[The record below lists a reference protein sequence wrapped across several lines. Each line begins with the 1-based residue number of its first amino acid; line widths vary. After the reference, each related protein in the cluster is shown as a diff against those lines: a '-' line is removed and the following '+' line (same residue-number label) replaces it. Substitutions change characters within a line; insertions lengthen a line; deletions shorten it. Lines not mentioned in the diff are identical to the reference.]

1 MHFENLKKV
10 CIMENIFIYIVV
22 SVFLLVS
29 SLIVLKNIFY
39 RSGNDSGDVKNNIER
54 LYKKIEENP
63 EDYEAIYELAKYEE
77 EIGEK
82 ESALSKYEL
91 LANNGVLEKKNELNI
106 CKRLESRYNELGK
119 KELAFKYAVKII
131 KLEPTN
137 NFYNIKVASV
147 LAREGSFKLSN
158 HYFNKAIVSKGE
170 FMTEDLK
177 RAVFVS
183 YKMKD
188 YKRCIAFAEELLKR
202 LTKEAAAN
210 KLSDNK
216 IYIHNLQKDLI
227 SLYILSEGLNIA
239 KTFIEGIL
247 ANKPIDK
254 NNEFDM
260 NKFYLF
266 LLYKLEE
273 SEKFKSLYN
282 RLLDLYKLNENNKNY
297 ASLILDYAFY
307 SYFLG
312 DIESSKNYFE
322 TVKSFDMPEFNIY
335 YFDEILTYLNE
346 VVKATVQLNKLKE
359 ENKLGDEKYK
369 NDNYENYVGKTNIGN
384 WEKAV
389 NSWESSFVNPIY
401 ILSLVEVKKTM
412 DIDNILESLKVK
424 EKSNTESSVKPSYQV
439 DKIFALDRIAFKK
452 LCQNVMRSKLSNY
465 VMVQEYTDAT
475 HPANNNDEI
484 NYLTY
489 NIKGSKKDLTL
500 VSFKRWQKTEIG
512 ELMIRDF
519 LMMVSESGAKNGIL
533 IAPVELSSS
542 AKSYVSHNDR
552 IKVYS
557 RSQFNNLLKDEKF

>member
-1 MHFENLKKV
+1 MD
-10 CIMENIFIYIVV
+10 NIFIYITV

-29 SLIVLKNIFY
+29 SLIILRNIFY
-39 RSGNDSGDVKNNIER
+39 SGAKNSGNIKKSVEE
-54 LYKKIEENP
+54 LYKKIDENP
-63 EDYEAIYELAKYEE
+63 NDYEAVYELAKYEE
-77 EIGEK
+77 EIGET

-91 LANNGVLEKKNELNI
+91 LANNGILEKKNEINI
-106 CKRLESRYNELGK
+106 CKKLESRYNELGK
-119 KELAFKYAVKII
+119 KEEAFKYAVKII

-137 NFYNIKVASV
+137 NFYNIKVASILV
-147 LAREGSFKLSN
+147 REGSFKLSN

-177 RAVFVS
+177 CAVFAS

-202 LTKEAAAN
+202 LNKEAAAN

-216 IYIHNLQKDLI
+216 IYIHSLEKDLI
-227 SLYILSEGLNIA
+227 SLYISSEGFNIA
-239 KTFIEGIL
+239 KNFIEGIL
-247 ANKPIDK
+247 SNKPIDK
-254 NNEFDM
+254 NHEFDI

-266 LLYKLEE
+266 VLYKLEE
-273 SEKFKSLYN
+273 SEKFKSLYS
-282 RLLDLYKLNENNKNY
+282 RMFDLYKVGENNKNY
-297 ASLILDYAFY
+297 FSLILDYAFY

-322 TVKSFDMPEFNIY
+322 AVKSFDIPELNIY
-335 YFDEILTYLNE
+335 YFDEILRYLNE

-359 ENKLGDEKYK
+359 EDKLGDEKYK
-369 NDNYENYVGKTNIGN
+369 NDNYENYVGKANMEN

-389 NSWESSFVNPIY
+389 SLWEASFVNPIY

-412 DIDNILESLKVK
+412 NIDNILESIKVK
-424 EKSNTESSVKPSYQV
+424 DKSNVESAAAVPSQKV
-439 DKIFALDRIAFKK
+439 DKIFSLDKIAFKK
-452 LCQNVMRSKLSNY
+452 LCQNIIRSKLANY
-465 VMVQEYTDAT
+465 VIVQEYTDAT

-489 NIKGSKKDLTL
+489 NIKGSKRELTL

-533 IAPVELSSS
+533 IAPVELSNS

-552 IKVYS
+552 IRVYS
-557 RSQFNNLLKDEKF
+557 KNQFNNFLKDEKF

>member
-1 MHFENLKKV
+1 
-10 CIMENIFIYIVV
+10 MENIFIYIVV

-29 SLIVLKNIFY
+29 SLIILRNIFY
-39 RSGNDSGDVKNNIER
+39 KGVKNSGDIKNNIEK
-54 LYKKIEENP
+54 LYKKIDEDP
-63 EDYEAIYELAKYEE
+63 EDYGAIYELAKYEE
-77 EIGEK
+77 EIGEM

-106 CKRLESRYNELGK
+106 CKKLENKYNELGK
-119 KELAFKYAVKII
+119 KEEAFKYAIKII
-131 KLEPTN
+131 KLEPAN
-137 NFYNIKVASV
+137 NFYNIKVASI
-147 LAREGSFKLSN
+147 LAKEGSFKLSN

-170 FMTEDLK
+170 FMIDDLK
-177 RAVFVS
+177 CAAFVS

-188 YKRCIAFAEELLKR
+188 YKRCISFAEELRKR
-202 LTKEAAAN
+202 LIKESTTN

-216 IYIHNLQKDLI
+216 MDIHNLEKDLI
-227 SLYILSEGLNIA
+227 SLYISSEEFNIA

-254 NNEFDM
+254 NHEFDM

-266 LLYKLEE
+266 ILYKLEE
-273 SEKFKSLYN
+273 SEKFKNLYN
-282 RLLDLYKLNENNKNY
+282 SLFDLYKLKENNKNY
-297 ASLILDYAFY
+297 ASLILDYSFY

-312 DIESSKNYFE
+312 DIGTSKGYFE
-322 TVKSFDMPEFNIY
+322 TVKRFNIPELNIY
-335 YFDEILTYLNE
+335 YLDEVSKYLDE
-346 VVKATVQLNKLKE
+346 VMKATVQLNRLKE

-369 NDNYENYVGKTNIGN
+369 NDNYENYVGKTNMEN

-389 NSWESSFVNPIY
+389 NLWEVSFANPIY

-412 DIDNILESLKVK
+412 DIDNILENIKVK
-424 EKSNTESSVKPSYQV
+424 DKSNIESNITVAYKV
-439 DKIFALDRIAFKK
+439 DKIFTLDRMSFKK
-452 LCQNVMRSKLSNY
+452 LCQNLMRSKFTNY

-475 HPANNNDEI
+475 HPANNSEEI

-542 AKSYVSHNDR
+542 AKSYVLHNDR
-552 IKVYS
+552 IRVYS

>member
-1 MHFENLKKV
+1 MD
-10 CIMENIFIYIVV
+10 NIFIYITV

-29 SLIVLKNIFY
+29 SLIILRNIFY
-39 RSGNDSGDVKNNIER
+39 SGAKNSGDIKKSVEE
-54 LYKKIEENP
+54 LYKKIDENP
-63 EDYEAIYELAKYEE
+63 NDYEAVYELAKYEE
-77 EIGEK
+77 GIGET

-91 LANNGVLEKKNELNI
+91 LANNGILEKKNEINI
-106 CKRLESRYNELGK
+106 CKKLESRYNELGK
-119 KELAFKYAVKII
+119 KEEAFKYAVKII

-137 NFYNIKVASV
+137 NFYNIKVASI

-177 RAVFVS
+177 CAVFAS

-202 LTKEAAAN
+202 LNKEAAAN

-216 IYIHNLQKDLI
+216 IYIHSLEKDLI
-227 SLYILSEGLNIA
+227 SLYISSEGFNIA
-239 KTFIEGIL
+239 KNFIEGIL

-254 NNEFDM
+254 NHEFDI

-266 LLYKLEE
+266 VLYKLEE
-273 SEKFKSLYN
+273 SEKFKSLYS
-282 RLLDLYKLNENNKNY
+282 RMFDLYKVGENNKNY
-297 ASLILDYAFY
+297 FSLILDYAFY

-322 TVKSFDMPEFNIY
+322 AVKSFDIPELNMY
-335 YFDEILTYLNE
+335 YFDEILRYLNE

-359 ENKLGDEKYK
+359 EDKLGDEKYK
-369 NDNYENYVGKTNIGN
+369 NDNYENYVGKANMEN

-389 NSWESSFVNPIY
+389 NLWEASFVNPIY

-412 DIDNILESLKVK
+412 NIDNILESIKVK
-424 EKSNTESSVKPSYQV
+424 DKSNVESAAAVPSQKV
-439 DKIFALDRIAFKK
+439 DKIFSLDKIAFKK
-452 LCQNVMRSKLSNY
+452 LCQNIIRSKLANY
-465 VMVQEYTDAT
+465 VIVQEYTDAT

-489 NIKGSKKDLTL
+489 NIKGSKRELTL

-533 IAPVELSSS
+533 IAPVELSNS

-552 IKVYS
+552 IRVYS
-557 RSQFNNLLKDEKF
+557 KNQFNNFLKDEKF

>member
-1 MHFENLKKV
+1 
-10 CIMENIFIYIVV
+10 MENIYIYIAV
-22 SVFLLVS
+22 SVFLLVA
-29 SLIVLKNIFY
+29 SLIILRNIFY
-39 RSGNDSGDVKNNIER
+39 KDGKKSGDIKKTIEE

-63 EDYEAIYELAKYEE
+63 EDYGAIFELAKCEE
-77 EIGEK
+77 EIGEM

-106 CKRLESRYNELGK
+106 CKKLENKYNELGK
-119 KELAFKYAVKII
+119 KEEAFKYAIKII
-131 KLEPTN
+131 KLEPAN
-137 NFYNIKVASV
+137 NFYNIKVASI
-147 LAREGSFKLSN
+147 LAKEGSFKLSN

-170 FMTEDLK
+170 FMIDDLK
-177 RAVFVS
+177 CAAFVS

-188 YKRCIAFAEELLKR
+188 YKRCISFAEELRKR
-202 LTKEAAAN
+202 LIKESTTN

-216 IYIHNLQKDLI
+216 MDIHNLEKDLI
-227 SLYILSEGLNIA
+227 SLYISSEEFNIA
-239 KTFIEGIL
+239 KTFIKGIL

-254 NNEFDM
+254 NHEFDM

-266 LLYKLEE
+266 ILYKLEE
-273 SEKFKSLYN
+273 SEKFKNLYN
-282 RLLDLYKLNENNKNY
+282 SLFDLYKLKENNKNY

-312 DIESSKNYFE
+312 DIGTSKGYFE
-322 TVKSFDMPEFNIY
+322 TVKRFNIPELNIY
-335 YFDEILTYLNE
+335 YLDEVSKYLDE
-346 VVKATVQLNKLKE
+346 VMKATIQLNRLKE

-369 NDNYENYVGKTNIGN
+369 NDNYENYVGKTNMEN

-389 NSWESSFVNPIY
+389 NLWEASFANPIY

-412 DIDNILESLKVK
+412 DIDNILESIKVK
-424 EKSNTESSVKPSYQV
+424 DKSNIESNITVAYKV
-439 DKIFALDRIAFKK
+439 DKIFTLDRMSFKK
-452 LCQNVMRSKLSNY
+452 LCQNLMRSKFENY
-465 VMVQEYTDAT
+465 VIVQEYTDAT
-475 HPANNNDEI
+475 HPANNNEEI

-489 NIKGSKKDLTL
+489 NVKGSKKELTL

-552 IKVYS
+552 IRVYS
-557 RSQFNNLLKDEKF
+557 RNQFNNLLKDEKF

>member
-1 MHFENLKKV
+1 MD
-10 CIMENIFIYIVV
+10 NIFIYITV

-29 SLIVLKNIFY
+29 SLIILRNIFY
-39 RSGNDSGDVKNNIER
+39 SGAKNSGDIKKSVEE
-54 LYKKIEENP
+54 LYKKIDENP
-63 EDYEAIYELAKYEE
+63 NDYEAVYELAKYEE
-77 EIGEK
+77 GIGET

-91 LANNGVLEKKNELNI
+91 LANNGILEKKNEINI
-106 CKRLESRYNELGK
+106 CKKLESRYNELGK
-119 KELAFKYAVKII
+119 KEEAFKYAIKII
-131 KLEPTN
+131 KLEPAN

-177 RAVFVS
+177 CAVFAS

-202 LTKEAAAN
+202 LNKEAAAN

-216 IYIHNLQKDLI
+216 IYIHSLEKDLI
-227 SLYILSEGLNIA
+227 SLYISSEGFNIA
-239 KTFIEGIL
+239 KNFIEGIL

-254 NNEFDM
+254 NHEFDI

-266 LLYKLEE
+266 VLYKLEE
-273 SEKFKSLYN
+273 SEKFKSLYS
-282 RLLDLYKLNENNKNY
+282 RMFDLYKVGENNKNY
-297 ASLILDYAFY
+297 FSLILDYAFY

-322 TVKSFDMPEFNIY
+322 AVKSFDIPELNMY
-335 YFDEILTYLNE
+335 YFDEILRYLNE

-359 ENKLGDEKYK
+359 EDKLGDEKYK
-369 NDNYENYVGKTNIGN
+369 NDNYENYVGKANMEN

-389 NSWESSFVNPIY
+389 NLWEASFVNPIY

-412 DIDNILESLKVK
+412 NIDNILESIKVK
-424 EKSNTESSVKPSYQV
+424 DKSNVESAAAVPSQKV
-439 DKIFALDRIAFKK
+439 DKIFSLDKIAFKK
-452 LCQNVMRSKLSNY
+452 LCQNIIRSKLANY
-465 VMVQEYTDAT
+465 VIVQEYTDAT

-489 NIKGSKKDLTL
+489 NIKGSKRELTL

-533 IAPVELSSS
+533 IAPVELSNS

-552 IKVYS
+552 IRVYS
-557 RSQFNNLLKDEKF
+557 KNQFNNFLKDEKF

>member
-1 MHFENLKKV
+1 MD
-10 CIMENIFIYIVV
+10 NIFIYITV
-22 SVFLLVS
+22 SVFLLVA
-29 SLIVLKNIFY
+29 SLIILRNIFY
-39 RSGNDSGDVKNNIER
+39 KGVKNSGDIKRTIES
-54 LYKKIEENP
+54 LYKKIDENP
-63 EDYEAIYELAKYEE
+63 EDYGSIYELAKYEE
-77 EIGEK
+77 EMGET

-91 LANNGVLEKKNELNI
+91 LANNGVLEKKNEINI
-106 CKRLESRYNELGK
+106 CKKLENRYNELGK
-119 KELAFKYAVKII
+119 KEEAFKYAVKII

-137 NFYNIKVASV
+137 NFYNIKVASI
-147 LAREGSFKLSN
+147 LAKEGSFKLSN

-170 FMTEDLK
+170 FMIDDLK
-177 RAVFVS
+177 CAVFVS

-202 LTKEAAAN
+202 LNKEAAAN

-216 IYIHNLQKDLI
+216 IYIHNLEKDLI
-227 SLYILSEGLNIA
+227 SLYISSEELNTA
-239 KTFIEGIL
+239 KSFIESIL

-254 NNEFDM
+254 NHEFDM

-266 LLYKLEE
+266 ILYKLEE
-273 SEKFKSLYN
+273 SEKFKNLYN
-282 RLLDLYKLNENNKNY
+282 HLFDLYKLKEINKNY

-312 DIESSKNYFE
+312 DIGTSKGYFE
-322 TVKSFDMPEFNIY
+322 AIKRFNMPEFNIY
-335 YFDEILTYLNE
+335 YLDEVSKYLDE
-346 VVKATVQLNKLKE
+346 VMKATVQLNKLKE

-369 NDNYENYVGKTNIGN
+369 NDNYENYVGKENIEN

-389 NSWESSFVNPIY
+389 SLWEASFVNPIY

-412 DIDNILESLKVK
+412 NIDNILESLKVK
-424 EKSNTESSVKPSYQV
+424 DKSNIENNITVAYKV
-439 DKIFALDRIAFKK
+439 DKIFSLDRIAFKK
-452 LCQNVMRSKLSNY
+452 LCQNIIRSKLANY
-465 VMVQEYTDAT
+465 VIVQEYTDAT
-475 HPANNNDEI
+475 HPANNSEEI

-489 NIKGSKKDLTL
+489 NIKGSKRELTL

-533 IAPVELSSS
+533 IAPVELSNS

-552 IKVYS
+552 IRVYS